1 METLFIGQ
9 NQYFLPEIESTNTYA
24 MGLLRNVN
32 VPDGSIVF
40 TDHQTKGKGQR
51 GHTWNAEIS
60 SNITVSII
68 LKPGFL
74 SLKKAF
80 YLSKISALAI
90 YDVLAVLIEKSHFDI
105 KIKWPNDILLNGRKI
120 AGILIEN
127 NISQQHLS
135 SVVVGIGININ
146 QEYFPGLESTATSL
160 KKEYQQEF
168 NRVSILNSLC
178 SFMEKWYF
186 LLKQEKYEQID
197 QAYFMHLLGYQS
209 QMRFESLEGGQFNAF
224 LNGVT
229 ESGLLELIHGNGEL
243 KHYDIKEIKTVL

>member
-32 VPDGSIVF
+32 VPDGSIIF

-51 GHTWNAEIS
+51 GNTWNTGIA

-68 LKPGFL
+68 LKPTFL
-74 SLKKAF
+74 SLKKTF

-90 YDVLAVLIEKSHFDI
+90 HDVLTALTDKSHFDI
-105 KIKWPNDILLNGRKI
+105 KIKWPNDILLNGKKI

-127 NISQQHLS
+127 NISQQQLS

-146 QEYFPGLESTATSL
+146 QEHFPGLESIATSL

-168 NRVSILNSLC
+168 DRINILNSLC
-178 SFMEKWYF
+178 SFMEKWYL
-186 LLKQEKYEQID
+186 LLKQEKHEQID
-197 QAYFMHLLGYQS
+197 HAYFRHLLGYQS
-209 QMRFESLEGGQFNAF
+209 QMLFESIEGFRFNAF

-229 ESGLLELIHGNGEL
+229 ESGLLELIHSNGEIRY
-243 KHYDIKEIKTVL
+243 YDVKEIKTVL